1 MPELQLSFKGEELSC
16 GISKVDRRKL
26 YGYTETE
33 VVDSETEQVCSLA
46 TLASDGRTLI
56 PSGGVALAYVSPKG
70 IWKTKEE
77 LRPVDLEGEE
87 LTPVTSTFKE
97 VVELKETASAE
108 EYLDHNI
115 RMVYQLETEGGFPK
129 ALLGELA
136 EGTIYHFPFSY
147 RGGLVP
153 DEAFILQ
160 GNEETIWMA
169 VGKKTDVQLIGQEQI
184 GAAVAVEELAGESE
198 VDPLDFGMM

>member
-1 MPELQLSFKGEELSC
+1 MPELKLSYEGSDLAC

-26 YGYTETE
+26 YGYIETE

-46 TLASDGRTLI
+46 TLAADGKTLI

-70 IWKTKEE
+70 LWKTKDE
-77 LRPVDLEGEE
+77 LKPVDLEGEE
-87 LTPVTSTFKE
+87 LSPVASTFKQQ
-97 VVELKETASAE
+97 VELKETATVE

-115 RMVYQLETEGGFPK
+115 RMVYQLESEGGFPGG
-129 ALLGELA
+129 LLA
-136 EGTIYHFPFSY
+136 ELESGTIFRFPFSY

-153 DEAFILQ
+153 DEAFILR
-160 GNEETIWMA
+160 GGDGTIWMA
-169 VGKKTDVQLIGQEQI
+169 VGKKTDVHFVGQEQV
-184 GAAVAVEELAGESE
+184 GAAVVEEAGGEEE

>member
-1 MPELQLSFKGEELSC
+1 MPELQLSYEGNELSC

-33 VVDSETEQVCSLA
+33 VVDSETEQICSLA

-70 IWKTKEE
+70 LWKTKDE
-77 LRPVDLEGEE
+77 LKPVDLEGEE
-87 LTPVTSTFKE
+87 ITPVTSTFKE
-97 VVELKETASAE
+97 SVELTETATPE
-108 EYLDHNI
+108 DFLDHNI
-115 RMVYQLETEGGFPK
+115 RMVYQLSTEGGFPK
-129 ALLGELA
+129 ELLKALS
-136 EGTIYHFPFSY
+136 EGTIFRFSFSY

-160 GNEETIWMA
+160 GADDTVWMA
-169 VGKKTDVQLIGQEQI
+169 VGKRTEVHLIGQEQV
-184 GAAVAVEELAGESE
+184 GASTSEEETPAEDDS
-198 VDPLDFGMM
+198 DPLDFGMM

>member
-1 MPELQLSFKGEELSC
+1 MPELQLSYKGKELSC

-33 VVDSETEQVCSLA
+33 VIDSETEQVCSLA
-46 TLASDGRTLI
+46 TLAPDGRTLI
-56 PSGGVALAYVSPKG
+56 PAGGVALAYVSPKG
-70 IWKTKEE
+70 LWKTREDLK
-77 LRPVDLEGEE
+77 PVDLEGEE
-87 LTPVTSTFKE
+87 LTPVGSTFKQT
-97 VVELKETASAE
+97 VELGETATGS

-129 ALLGELA
+129 ALVTALKK
-136 EGTIYHFPFSY
+136 GTIFRFPFSY

-160 GNEETIWMA
+160 GQDGTIWMA
-169 VGKKTDVQLIGQEQI
+169 VGQRTEVHLLDQAQV
-184 GAAVAVEELAGESE
+184 GAAVVEDQAGGEE
-198 VDPLDFGMM
+198 VDPLDFGMI